1 MKSFTLYFK
10 RNLYFILSLVT
21 VTLTVVFALT
31 LLFVFDLGKG
41 VAQTAVGFVYLGS
54 YEESE
59 YTTVLSPR
67 IAQWQNTADY
77 AVVYQEYEWV
87 IDLNHFVF
95 DVETTVDS
103 IRQDKNNPAYFTLTE
118 AAELELYND
127 ITDDLSLGLIAVF
140 DFDQL
145 LVDLNQDMQ
154 LLKNRKTY
162 HLKDYLDETIPES
175 VIDTLVIDQIPLDLI
190 AELTADSDHRLIIP
204 ANSRFYLIDAYKDTD
219 ISNDGLSIIA
229 SALQYLMVQTPV
241 QGFIYQ
247 KYDVLPAWAE
257 PGMNVRILKLNQYDF
272 SFFNSLQEDL
282 ILEIEEGVAGS
293 LNFTL
298 KGYPFLT
305 TYVREVVLGPTIHYQ
320 TTYIDNPTL
329 NELTPGIVITD
340 TETETTYS
348 LTITPGVDGFIT
360 YYKRTIT
367 TIDGATTSVLLYYE
381 EELPV
386 DAVVEQN
393 IVPKG

>member
-162 HLKDYLDETIPES
+162 HLKDYLDETIPET

-282 ILEIEEGVAGS
+282 IIEIEEGVAGS

>member
-282 ILEIEEGVAGS
+282 IIEIEEGVAGS

-393 IVPKG
+393 IVQKG